1 MLTTAKKILSCVYQL
16 KLLEDKKEMK
26 KIFDRVDHEKK
37 FMDALLEKVKAAK
50 EGQALPWH
58 KPWKSS
64 PESCIS
70 FNMAT
75 GNFYSGY
82 NAIAFDSGGYLTLK
96 QANENSLRI
105 KESELKKYSIG
116 VYSNR
121 IETKDS
127 YSLPDNEKKFY
138 FMQKTFL
145 VYHFDQ
151 LEEDSKQIALKKF
164 KSLNSKYLNDKIK
177 EQSELFKTNN
187 ELFKKYLDKLNC
199 FKIGGHKACYKPW
212 NDEINIP
219 KINDFFN
226 ESEYFST
233 LSHEC
238 IHSTGY
244 ESRLNRDLSNSF
256 GSEGYAFEELIAEI
270 GASLLCAQLNID
282 YMGNTIDNSHRYLV
296 SWLKKLDYDTKE
308 LYKALPLAKKAI
320 KVILE

>member
-1 MLTTAKKILSCVYQL
+1 
-16 KLLEDKKEMK
+16 MK
-26 KIFDRVDHEKK
+26 QNFDRVDHEKK

-50 EGQALPWH
+50 EGEALPWH
-58 KPWKSS
+58 KPWKTS
-64 PESCIS
+64 PESCIP
-70 FNMAT
+70 FNMVT

-105 KESELKKYSIG
+105 KESELKEYSIG
-116 VYSNR
+116 IYANR

-127 YSLPDNEKKFY
+127 KNLPENEKKFF

-145 VYHFDQ
+145 VYHFNQ
-151 LEEDSKQIALKKF
+151 LEEKSQEIALKKF
-164 KSLNSKYLNDKIK
+164 KSLNSDFLKDKIK
-177 EQSELFKTNN
+177 EQSEVFKNN
-187 ELFKKYLDKLNC
+187 NKLFKKYLDKLNS
-199 FKIGGHKACYKPW
+199 FKIGGDKACYKSW

-219 KINDFFN
+219 RPSDFFN
-226 ESEYFST
+226 EAKYFST
-233 LSHEC
+233 LAHEC
-238 IHSTGY
+238 IHSTGH
-244 ESRLNRDLSNSF
+244 ESRLNRLLGNPF
-256 GSEGYAFEELIAEI
+256 GSAEYAFEELIAEI

-282 YMGNTIDNSHRYLV
+282 YMGNTIDNSHNYLV

>member
-1 MLTTAKKILSCVYQL
+1 
-16 KLLEDKKEMK
+16 MK

-50 EGQALPWH
+50 EGEALPWH

-64 PESCIS
+64 PESCKS
-70 FNMAT
+70 FNMIT
-75 GNFYSGY
+75 GNFYTGY
-82 NAIAFDSGGYLTLK
+82 NSIAFDSGGYLTLK

-116 VYSNR
+116 IYANR

-151 LEEDSKQIALKKF
+151 LEEESQKIALKKF
-164 KSLNSKYLNDKIK
+164 KSLNSDFLKDKIK
-177 EQSELFKTNN
+177 EQSELFNN
-187 ELFKKYLDKLNC
+187 NNKLFKNYLDKLNS
-199 FKIGGHKACYKPW
+199 FKIGGDKACYKPW

-219 KINDFFN
+219 KLNDFFT

-233 LSHEC
+233 LAHEC
-238 IHSTGY
+238 IHSTGHA
-244 ESRLNRDLSNSF
+244 SRLNRDLSNSF

-270 GASLLCAQLNID
+270 GASLLCSQLNCD
-282 YMGNTIDNSHRYLV
+282 YIGNTIDNSHSYLV
-296 SWLKKLDYDTKE
+296 SWLKKLNYDTKE
-308 LYKALPLAKKAI
+308 LYKALPLSKKAI